1 MADIFDELKKLI
13 LVTPRFH
20 LIVSSWHATS
30 DFIKR
35 QKVDTVWFRN
45 FQCTSNVLKEEG
57 CYRLNRRQR
66 GSKSTSFSPFSNWK
80 WLNPLPHSH
89 RGPWDLGRSYF
100 PMPFIYSSLL
110 LIFWREKIWIWTLF
124 LQTLTCVY
132 IDLYTTMPGFDYK
145 RLRNINMFCCNNYK
159 WNPRQGWNDPLDNIK
174 GCLKLH
180 LAYLPPYFKIYNF
193 WSIKTDERNW
203 IECTVLRTI

>member
-45 FQCTSNVLKEEG
+45 FQCTSNVLKGEG
-57 CYRLNRRQR
+57 CYRRAVSFKSRRQR
-66 GSKSTSFSPFSNWK
+66 DSKSTSFSPFSSWK
-80 WLNPLPHSH
+80 WFNPLPHSH
-89 RGPWDLGRSYF
+89 RGPWLWELGRSYF

-110 LIFWREKIWIWTLF
+110 LIFWRGKNMNLNPIPPNSYVCIYRFIHDHVRLWLQKTEK
-124 LQTLTCVY
+124 
-132 IDLYTTMPGFDYK
+132 YK
-145 RLRNINMFCCNNYK
+145 HGYR
-159 WNPRQGWNDPLDNIK
+159 
-174 GCLKLH
+174 
-180 LAYLPPYFKIYNF
+180 
-193 WSIKTDERNW
+193 
-203 IECTVLRTI
+203 